1 MFIGYK
7 IKHEGFSE
15 YSSRD
20 SLSGPLIERM
30 SFPMGISPSFL
41 DFNSCAISIRKQNL
55 FFEG

>member
-20 SLSGPLIERM
+20 NLSGPLIERILKKTVLTLGTTM
-30 SFPMGISPSFL
+30 F
-41 DFNSCAISIRKQNL
+41 
-55 FFEG
+55 